1 MNKLTKPVAGGKI
14 LLLSSVLAISAP
26 MQAEIAMDAL
36 NASTEISQ
44 QKITVKG
51 TVVDENGEPVPGASV
66 YVKGTKQGTITD
78 IDGRFTLSINPG
90 QTLIASFVEYLS
102 VEKTVNQSNET
113 MTFTLVPDNKVL
125 DEVVVTGYQ
134 TISKER
140 ATGSFT
146 VLTPEKMQGKLQ
158 TNILDRMEGMVA
170 GMKKAPNQ
178 SAPEIRGVSTLMGT
192 KTPLYVVDGM
202 PYEGDIDAIN
212 PSDIVNNVSSM
223 NLE

>member
-90 QTLIASFVEYLS
+90 QTLIASFVGYLS

-146 VLTPEKMQGKLQ
+146 VLTPEKMQGKL
-158 TNILDRMEGMVA
+158 
-170 GMKKAPNQ
+170 
-178 SAPEIRGVSTLMGT
+178 
-192 KTPLYVVDGM
+192 
-202 PYEGDIDAIN
+202 
-212 PSDIVNNVSSM
+212 
-223 NLE
+223 